1 MLAYERGYR
10 VARFSF
16 VLLALAGWISIVA
29 GIAVAIAGFTGSA
42 AEGSL
47 FDGRNLLLQLA
58 SAAPGIGIMVGG
70 LFGIA
75 VAHSGRA
82 NVDTAAMT
90 RELLKLAQQNAAAEG
105 EPEAEP
111 LHAPPPPPPSPPAR
125 APQPVP
131 MPPAPRYQDTSA
143 RSRQLMLAPVRAPAP
158 EPEREDDVEDEIYR
172 QVKIAARDDGYYIRD
187 RRFESIDDA
196 RLFIDRALARAGLK
210 AER

>member
-16 VLLALAGWISIVA
+16 VLLALAGWIGIVA
-29 GIAVAIAGFTGSA
+29 GIAVAIAGFVGSA
-42 AEGSL
+42 AAGSL
-47 FDGRNLLLQLA
+47 FDSRNLLLQLA

-70 LFGIA
+70 LFAIA
-75 VAHSGRA
+75 TAHSGRA

-90 RELLKLAQQNAAAEG
+90 RELLKLAQQNAEG
-105 EPEAEP
+105 ESEAEP
-111 LHAPPPPPPSPPAR
+111 LRAPPPPPPPGRTPE
-125 APQPVP
+125 PVP

-143 RSRQLMLAPVRAPAP
+143 RSRQLMLAPVRPPAP
-158 EPEREDDVEDEIYR
+158 EPEDDLEDEVEDEIYR

>member
-10 VARFSF
+10 VARFCF
-16 VLLALAGWISIVA
+16 VLLALAGWIGIVA

-42 AEGSL
+42 AAGSL
-47 FDGRNLLLQLA
+47 FDSRNLLLQLA

-70 LFGIA
+70 LFA
-75 VAHSGRA
+75 VATAHSGRA

-90 RELLKLAQQNAAAEG
+90 RELLKLAQQNAEG
-105 EPEAEP
+105 EAEAEP
-111 LHAPPPPPPSPPAR
+111 LRAPPPPPPAR
-125 APQPVP
+125 TPDPMP
-131 MPPAPRYQDTSA
+131 MPPAPRFQDTSA

-158 EPEREDDVEDEIYR
+158 EPEREDELEDEIYR

>member
-16 VLLALAGWISIVA
+16 VLLALAGWIGIVA

-42 AEGSL
+42 AAGSL
-47 FDGRNLLLQLA
+47 FDSRNLLLQLA

-70 LFGIA
+70 LFAIA
-75 VAHSGRA
+75 TAHSGRA

-90 RELLKLAQQNAAAEG
+90 RELLKLAQQNAAVVG
-105 EPEAEP
+105 EAEAEP
-111 LHAPPPPPPSPPAR
+111 LRAPPPPPPAR
-125 APQPVP
+125 TPEPVP

-143 RSRQLMLAPVRAPAP
+143 RSRQLMLAPVRAP
-158 EPEREDDVEDEIYR
+158 EPEHEDDVEDEIYR

-187 RRFESIDDA
+187 RRFESIDAA